1 MKEVGKVFG
10 TRLTNK
16 TTKDITMN
24 KDSIKKLINAA
35 IAKQKA
41 IGQKAIG
48 PKPPFAASDKDPLFT
63 EIEKETLNFIQMS
76 DLEKFYVDHEG
87 DPTDNTWRNS
97 KDYYGVL

>member
-1 MKEVGKVFG
+1 
-10 TRLTNK
+10 
-16 TTKDITMN
+16 MN

-76 DLEKFYVDHEG
+76 DLEKFYVDPGEI
-87 DPTDNTWRNS
+87 P
-97 KDYYGVL
+97 KVLFGKIQIITGR